1 MKLILLVCYFVTYV
15 QALSWH
21 VTLPSGLDI
30 CKHPAQEGDQILANT
45 TLQKKPNNGSVLAS
59 HLLFAHLGTP
69 GDETLTQIIKGKCQG
84 CKIQAVISS
93 SKEYN
98 EMRNTLH
105 TLIPSNSVRSNVT
118 VFHVY
123 SMSVS

>member
-1 MKLILLVCYFVTYV
+1 MNLKLLLCYFITHV
-15 QALSWH
+15 QALSWQ

-45 TLQKKPNNGSVLAS
+45 TLQKKEPNGSVLAS
-59 HLLFAHLGTP
+59 QLLFAHLGTP

-84 CKIQAVISS
+84 YKIQAVISS

-98 EMRNTLH
+98 EYRNTLK
-105 TLIPSNSVRSNVT
+105 TLIPSYDVRSKL
-118 VFHVY
+118 FDK
-123 SMSVS
+123 